1 MRVAIAAVLVSS
13 ALMGC
18 ASTVEPGPGGPLPS
32 FALVDVNA
40 TSPTFDEAVA
50 VEDVRGRVGAWYFGH
65 AT

>member
-1 MRVAIAAVLVSS
+1 MRVAIVAVLASS

-18 ASTVEPGPGGPLPS
+18 ATTVEPGSGPLPS

-40 TSPTFDEAVA
+40 TSPTFDDAVA